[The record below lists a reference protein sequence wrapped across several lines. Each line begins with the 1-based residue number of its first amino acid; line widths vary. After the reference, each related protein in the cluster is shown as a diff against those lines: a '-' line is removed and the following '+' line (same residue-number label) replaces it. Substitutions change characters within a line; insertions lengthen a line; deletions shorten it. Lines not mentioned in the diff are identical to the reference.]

1 MFKYY
6 IGTTKVMKILVISP
20 TYNKRK
26 NINRL
31 VEMVLSDNPEF
42 DLLIVDDNSPDGTGD
57 KVKKLQTKYKNLYL
71 ETRPKKS
78 GLGTAYIFGF
88 KWALEKKYENI
99 IQMDADLSH
108 NPKDLPRMIDKL
120 QKYDLIIGS
129 RYINGISVINWPLRR
144 LMLSYGANAY
154 SRVITGM
161 PIMDGTGGFKAWKS
175 SVLSSIDLDSVK
187 SQGYSF
193 QIEMN
198 FRAWVKK
205 FNIKEIPIIF
215 SDRTIGQSKMSK
227 AIVNEAIFMVWRLR
241 IWKIFKWHH

>member
-1 MFKYY
+1 
-6 IGTTKVMKILVISP
+6 MKTLIISP
-20 TYNKRK
+20 TYNERK
-26 NINRL
+26 NIKQL
-31 VEMVLSDNPEF
+31 VDMVIGENPELH
-42 DLLIVDDNSPDGTGD
+42 LLIVDDNSPDGTGE
-57 KVKKLQTKYKNLYL
+57 KVKKLQAEYKNLFL

-88 KWALEKKYENI
+88 KWALEKKYDNI

-108 NPKDLPRMIDKL
+108 NPKDLPRMVNNL
-120 QKYDLIIGS
+120 QKYDLVIGS
-129 RYINGISVINWPLRR
+129 RYINGISVVNWPLRR
-144 LMLSYGANAY
+144 LILSYGANAY

-227 AIVNEAIFMVWRLR
+227 TIVYEAIFMVWRLR
-241 IWKIFKWHH
+241 IWKIFKWHI

>member
-1 MFKYY
+1 
-6 IGTTKVMKILVISP
+6 MKTLIISP
-20 TYNKRK
+20 TYNERK
-26 NINRL
+26 NIKQL
-31 VEMVLSDNPEF
+31 VDMVIGENPELH
-42 DLLIVDDNSPDGTGD
+42 LLIVDDNSPDGTGE
-57 KVKKLQTKYKNLYL
+57 KVKKLQTEYKNLFL

-88 KWALEKKYENI
+88 KWALEKKYDNI

-108 NPKDLPRMIDKL
+108 NPKDLPRMVDNL

-129 RYINGISVINWPLRR
+129 RYINGISVVNWPLRR

-227 AIVNEAIFMVWRLR
+227 TIVYEAIFMVWRLR
-241 IWKIFKWHH
+241 IWKIFKWHI

>member
-1 MFKYY
+1 
-6 IGTTKVMKILVISP
+6 MKTLIISP
-20 TYNKRK
+20 TYNERK
-26 NINRL
+26 NIKQL
-31 VEMVLSDNPEF
+31 VDMVIGENPELH
-42 DLLIVDDNSPDGTGD
+42 LLIVDDNSPDGTGE
-57 KVKKLQTKYKNLYL
+57 KVKKLQTEYKNLFL

-78 GLGTAYIFGF
+78 GLGAAYIFGF
-88 KWALEKKYENI
+88 KWALEKKYDNI

-108 NPKDLPRMIDKL
+108 NPKDLPRMVNNL
-120 QKYDLIIGS
+120 QKYDLVIGS
-129 RYINGISVINWPLRR
+129 RYINGISVVNWPLRR

-154 SRVITGM
+154 SRIITGM

-198 FRAWVKK
+198 FRAWIKGYK
-205 FNIKEIPIIF
+205 IKETPIIF

-227 AIVNEAIFMVWRLR
+227 KIVYEAIFMVWRLR
-241 IWKIFKWHH
+241 IWKIFGWHV

>member
-1 MFKYY
+1 
-6 IGTTKVMKILVISP
+6 
-20 TYNKRK
+20 
-26 NINRL
+26 
-31 VEMVLSDNPEF
+31 
-42 DLLIVDDNSPDGTGD
+42 
-57 KVKKLQTKYKNLYL
+57 
-71 ETRPKKS
+71 
-78 GLGTAYIFGF
+78 
-88 KWALEKKYENI
+88 
-99 IQMDADLSH
+99 MDADLSH
-108 NPKDLPRMIDKL
+108 NPKDLPRMVEKL

-129 RYINGISVINWPLRR
+129 RYINGISVVNWPLRR

-161 PIMDGTGGFKAWKS
+161 PIMDGTGGFKAWRS

-227 AIVNEAIFMVWRLR
+227 TIVYEAIFMVWRLR
-241 IWKIFKWHH
+241 IWKIFKWHY

>member
-1 MFKYY
+1 
-6 IGTTKVMKILVISP
+6 MKTLIISP
-20 TYNKRK
+20 TYNERK
-26 NINRL
+26 NIKQL
-31 VEMVLSDNPEF
+31 VDMVIGENPELH
-42 DLLIVDDNSPDGTGD
+42 LLIVDDNSPDGTSE
-57 KVKKLQTKYKNLYL
+57 KVKKLQAEYENLFL

-88 KWALEKKYENI
+88 KWALEKKYDNI

-108 NPKDLPRMIDKL
+108 NPKDLPRMVNNL
-120 QKYDLIIGS
+120 QKYDLVIGS
-129 RYINGISVINWPLRR
+129 RYINGISVVNWPLRR

-227 AIVNEAIFMVWRLR
+227 TIVYEAIFMVWRLR
-241 IWKIFKWHH
+241 IWKIFKWHI